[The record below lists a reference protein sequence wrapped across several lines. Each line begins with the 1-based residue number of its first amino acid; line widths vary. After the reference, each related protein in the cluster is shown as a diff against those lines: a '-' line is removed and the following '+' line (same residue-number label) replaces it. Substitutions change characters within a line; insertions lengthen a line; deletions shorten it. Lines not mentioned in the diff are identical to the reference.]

1 MDFGLAGMVAIVT
14 GASRGLGREAALSL
28 ASEGVNVLGVA
39 RSFGDLIELE
49 RLSEGRIRAERCDL
63 RDRTLVAA
71 LPRHAIEL
79 FGRLDIIVNNAG
91 VAPARVFL
99 EQDFEQWDEIFA
111 VNVDAAAVLTQ
122 AAGQFFI
129 PQGAGKV
136 INVASTSGI
145 LGKATFVAY
154 SASKGALIQFTKALA
169 AEWAPRGIQV
179 NAIAPGGFVTAAQA
193 AVLENSELRA
203 RRIRKIP
210 ARRIAD
216 PAEIGALV
224 YYLASPRSN
233 FVNGAVYVID
243 GGETSK
249 Q

>member
-71 LPRHAIEL
+71 LPSHAIDL

-111 VNVDAAAVLTQ
+111 VNVDS
-122 AAGQFFI
+122 
-129 PQGAGKV
+129 P
-136 INVASTSGI
+136 SGI
-145 LGKATFVAY
+145 LGKATLVAY

-179 NAIAPGGFVTAAQA
+179 NAIAPGG
-193 AVLENSELRA
+193 
-203 RRIRKIP
+203 
-210 ARRIAD
+210 
-216 PAEIGALV
+216 
-224 YYLASPRSN
+224 
-233 FVNGAVYVID
+233 
-243 GGETSK
+243 
-249 Q
+249 